1 MAAEQPEQPVE
12 KAKVPRRTAWL
23 IWGLVALLA
32 ALVLGVGLSLALH
45 AWYIKQNNQRWCQ
58 FYTEVTSQTLT
69 DHVLQLELQ
78 HLAVETGCK

>member
-1 MAAEQPEQPVE
+1 MASEQPASE

-23 IWGLVALLA
+23 IWGLTGLLA

-58 FYTEVTSQTLT
+58 FYAEVTAQTLT
-69 DHVLQLELQ
+69 DHTLQLELQ
-78 HLAVETGCK
+78 RLAVETGCK